1 MKYNFYAGPAIL
13 PREVIEE
20 AAQAVLNFNNTGLSL
35 LEISHR
41 SKEFVAVMDEA
52 VNLVKDLLN
61 IGEDHEVIFLSGG
74 ASTQF
79 SLVPL
84 NLLTPIDKAAYV
96 DTGVWASK
104 AIKDSKI
111 FGQTEVIASSKD
123 KGYSYIPKGY
133 DIDPSFKYLHV
144 TSNNTIY
151 GTQYKDFPETEVPLV
166 CDMSSD
172 IFSREIDINR
182 FDLIYAGAQKNMGP
196 AGTTLVIVRKSALT
210 KVVGTLGAML
220 DYNNH
225 INGAS
230 MYNTPPVFP
239 VYVSMLTLRW
249 LKKNGGVSAIQ
260 QKNIEKANLL
270 YNEIDRNSLFFCQ
283 VAPED
288 RSEMN
293 VCFHLHNTEL
303 TDAFLAACKEAGCVG
318 LAGHRSVGGFRA
330 SIYNAM
336 TIQGV
341 QVLTDVMCTF
351 EVNHGYKS

>member
-52 VNLVKDLLN
+52 VNLVKELLN
-61 IGEDHEVIFLSGG
+61 IGEAHTVLFLSGG

-84 NLLTPIDKAAYV
+84 NLLTPIDKAGYV

-123 KGYSYIPKGY
+123 RGYSYIPKGY

-151 GTQYKDFPETEVPLV
+151 GTQYKDFPETDVPLV

-196 AGTTLVIVRKSALT
+196 AGTTLVIVRKSALA
-210 KVVGTLGAML
+210 KVIGSLGAML

-249 LKKNGGVSAIQ
+249 LKKNGGISAIQ
-260 QKNIEKANLL
+260 QKNKEKANLL
-270 YNEIDRNSLFFCQ
+270 YNEIDRNSLLYCQ

-293 VCFHLHNTEL
+293 VCFHLYNTDL

-341 QVLTDVMCTF
+341 QVLTDVMRTF
-351 EVNHGYKS
+351 EINHG